1 MVDIRFLALWEKTDC
16 AADSEPFA
24 YYQSQ
29 IYAEKR
35 RIEALDKER
44 QVTFE
49 DLANQPWV
57 GEQYDSLD
65 R

>member
-1 MVDIRFLALWEKTDC
+1 LVDLSFLALWEKTDC

-24 YYQSQ
+24 YDQSQ

-44 QVTFE
+44 
-49 DLANQPWV
+49 
-57 GEQYDSLD
+57 
-65 R
+65 

>member
-1 MVDIRFLALWEKTDC
+1 MEKNLCKKRSRHFLTLWEKTDC

-44 QVTFE
+44 
-49 DLANQPWV
+49 
-57 GEQYDSLD
+57 
-65 R
+65 